1 MCSSGQHTHKLQ
13 YASNEAGT
21 LIGRN
26 WIINTYFKWFLAGKL
41 LEPNM
46 NLVCVRQKGRCMRTK
61 QSLLHLDLTYL
72 EGLRD

>member
-21 LIGRN
+21 FYWQKLD
-26 WIINTYFKWFLAGKL
+26 INTHFEWFLAGKL

-46 NLVCVRQKGRCMRTK
+46 DLACM
-61 QSLLHLDLTYL
+61 
-72 EGLRD
+72 